1 MINYALNVGGSSHR
15 LGYQLLESRDPSDGL
30 SSTQMQPRA
39 HSAQQPGG
47 RLLGWEPESHTAGSE
62 PTAELAPQGPR
73 TQASRNQKAQ
83 KGKTLISPWVEN
95 YRKSDR

>member
-15 LGYQLLESRDPSDGL
+15 LGYQLLDSRDPSDGL

-39 HSAQQPGG
+39 HTAQQPGG
-47 RLLGWEPESHTAGSE
+47 RLLGWEPEPHTAGSE

-73 TQASRNQKAQ
+73 TYTSRNQKAQ
-83 KGKTLISPWVEN
+83 KGKTLIFPWVEN
-95 YRKSDR
+95 YRKSDM

>member
-15 LGYQLLESRDPSDGL
+15 LGYQLLESRDLSDGL

-39 HSAQQPGG
+39 HTAQQPGG
-47 RLLGWEPESHTAGSE
+47 RLLAWKPEPHTAERE

-73 TQASRNQKAQ
+73 TRASRNQKAQ
-83 KGKTLISPWVEN
+83 KGKTVISP
-95 YRKSDR
+95 